1 MSRYCLITLT
11 ISLAA
16 LLCFCGCES
25 SLVGSEVSQDQTIQT
40 VSSQLVAMP
49 AGSPVDAINITI
61 APHRLIVNSVS
72 GQADDVQAIIPMYLE
87 SGYLFT
93 EGEATLVFKL
103 GDDEFMVAEEAC
115 SMRYCYVDD
124 NLLVGFDRATVLENP
139 QVIDLAGKTVTAI
152 VEGSFTATNGDGD
165 SYEKYFIGT
174 DQVIIEAPSDNWDG
188 NKKKI

>member
-25 SLVGSEVSQDQTIQT
+25 SLVGSEISQDRTIPT
-40 VSSQLVAMP
+40 ASSQLVSAP

-72 GQADDVQAIIPMYLE
+72 GQADDVQAIVPMYIE

-93 EGEATLVFKL
+93 EGDATLVFKL

-124 NLLVGFDRATVLENP
+124 NLLIGFDRESVLGN
-139 QVIDLAGKTVTAI
+139 QLVIDLAGETVTAI
-152 VEGSFTATNGDGD
+152 VEGYFTATNGDGD
-165 SYEKYFIGT
+165 SYQRDFIGT

-188 NKKKI
+188 SKKKI